1 MRTFVA
7 LEAPESFVDDTAAM
21 ARQLEAVV
29 DGRFMARGTYHLTL
43 AFLGEVGEAQAA
55 DAIGA
60 LDRACEGA
68 APVMLTPVK
77 LGHFGRARD
86 ATLWLGLEETPE
98 LMGLAEAVRTE
109 LSAAGL
115 SFDAKSFRPHITLA
129 RRAVLPRGALP
140 ELGFPAPAEASRV
153 TLFKST
159 LSQSGATYKPLYTV
173 ELGGE
178 DGEGALP

>member
-7 LEAPESFVDDTAAM
+7 LEAPEGFVDDLAAM

-29 DGRFMARGTYHLTL
+29 DGRFMARSTYHLTL

-86 ATLWLGLEETPE
+86 ATLWLGLEETSE

-115 SFDAKSFRPHITLA
+115 TFDAKAFRPHITLA
-129 RRAVLPRGALP
+129 RRAVLPRDALP
-140 ELGFPAPAEASRV
+140 VLGFPAPAEAFRV

-178 DGEGALP
+178 DGKGALP

>member
-7 LEAPESFVDDTAAM
+7 IEAPEAFVDDLAAM

-29 DGRFMARGTYHLTL
+29 DGRFMRRDTYHLTL
-43 AFLGEVGEAQAA
+43 AFLGEVGETQAA
-55 DAIGA
+55 DAISA

-68 APVMLTPVK
+68 APVTLTPVK
-77 LGHFGRARD
+77 LGHFGRPRD

-98 LMGLAEAVRTE
+98 LMGLAEAVRAE
-109 LSAAGL
+109 LGAAGL
-115 SFDAKSFRPHITLA
+115 TFDAKAFRPHITLA
-129 RRAVLPRGALP
+129 RRAALPQGALP
-140 ELGFPAPAEASRV
+140 ELAFPAPAEASRV

-159 LSQSGATYKPLYTV
+159 LARSGATYKPLYTV

-178 DGEGALP
+178 DALV